1 MKNLHTYFDSIRSVL
16 DEKKFSHRILMEY
29 EELSSGNMVKEH
41 QKDYKRFFIVRE
53 APKRGRKVEYNQEA
67 IDIHR
72 KNSIG
77 WFVFATN
84 DIKDPVRALEI
95 YRMKDAIEKHYH
107 DLKNDL
113 DMKRLRINFV
123 SGNGR
128 AAVYPVYCPDTFF
141 ADQKRHERGWM
152 V

>member
-29 EELSSGNMVKEH
+29 EELSSRNMVKEH

-53 APKRGRKVEYNQEA
+53 MPKRGRKVEYNQEA

-77 WFVFATN
+77 WPYTNWYRYSVSSFKANADCCKMSIFVMPPLV
-84 DIKDPVRALEI
+84 K
-95 YRMKDAIEKHYH
+95 
-107 DLKNDL
+107 
-113 DMKRLRINFV
+113 
-123 SGNGR
+123 
-128 AAVYPVYCPDTFF
+128 
-141 ADQKRHERGWM
+141 
-152 V
+152 